1 MNGTLEKKNH
11 RFNII
16 DLLIILV
23 VVVAAVLL
31 AKSFLLDM
39 KGDSQGEKVN
49 LQYVIETD
57 MLSEDL
63 ADNVSVGDSVYDYES
78 GKVIGTV
85 TACDVR
91 NATHVG
97 MSDAGVQVVS
107 DIVGYRSL
115 YITVESSALSSPSG
129 YFIDSL
135 SVSVGRE
142 YKLMLPDLYCVGS
155 CISAEV
161 VD

>member
-1 MNGTLEKKNH
+1 MEKKKH

-16 DLLIILV
+16 DLVIIAA
-23 VVVAAVLL
+23 VVAIGALL
-31 AKSFLLDM
+31 VKSFIFDARNDN
-39 KGDSQGEKVN
+39 KAEKVN

-63 ADNVSVGDSVYDYES
+63 ADNVKVGDAVYDYVS
-78 GKVIGTV
+78 GRKIGQV

-91 NATHVG
+91 NATHIG
-97 MSDAGVQVVS
+97 MSDSGAQVIS
-107 DIVGYRSL
+107 DVVGYRTL
-115 YITVESSALSSPSG
+115 YITVEGQASG
-129 YFIDSL
+129 TAGGY
-135 SVSVGRE
+135 SVETVAISVGKA
-142 YKLMLPDLYCVGS
+142 YSLMLPDLYCTGS